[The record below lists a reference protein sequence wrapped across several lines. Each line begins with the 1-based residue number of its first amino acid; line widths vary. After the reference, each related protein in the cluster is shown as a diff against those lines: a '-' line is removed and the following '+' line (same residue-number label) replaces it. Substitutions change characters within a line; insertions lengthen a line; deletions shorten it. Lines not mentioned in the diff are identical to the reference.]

1 MSGRVTVR
9 IDRLILSRV
18 RPSDRRAVAE
28 ALTLELSRLLT
39 ERGLPVRLT
48 RPASLDRLAARPVLA
63 GGGSSVRRFGQRV
76 ATAVYGALERSR

>member
-1 MSGRVTVR
+1 MSGRVIVR

-18 RPSDRRAVAE
+18 RPSNRRDVAE

-48 RPASLDRLAARPVLA
+48 RPGSLDRLAARPVSV
-63 GGGSSVRRFGQRV
+63 GGGSSARRLGQRV